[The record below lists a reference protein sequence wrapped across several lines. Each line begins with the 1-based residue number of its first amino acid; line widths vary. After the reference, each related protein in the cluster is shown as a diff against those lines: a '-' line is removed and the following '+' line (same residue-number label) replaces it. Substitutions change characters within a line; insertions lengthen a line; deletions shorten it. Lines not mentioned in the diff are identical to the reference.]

1 MCVGCAAGV
10 HWAYV
15 PPACAF
21 KETVMSNTPQRRRF
35 WRKLWGAVCVLAGLI
50 SIAAGLESVL
60 LE

>member
-1 MCVGCAAGV
+1 
-10 HWAYV
+10 
-15 PPACAF
+15 
-21 KETVMSNTPQRRRF
+21 MSNTPQRRRF